1 MNVAAPGPGF
11 KARWRIACGQRFT
24 PKSLAI
30 KQISAKLRLLAH
42 QRMPSIGIELADRVG
57 ITWLRSRMEGAGLFK
72 SREQLAGRF
81 GTREAFAPAHAAP
94 AALSLAQ
101 AIPAET
107 TPTRLRRSARKDW
120 RQLAHELRYDHLPA
134 LRDTDWVP
142 DLALDIGSGRWLR
155 GMATMIG
162 LSAVALLFW
171 PSFDAVEAA
180 PTMRVDGAVR
190 DEFRGQM
197 IMPLALGGDSGRR
210 MGATAAVI
218 PLANAPERPT
228 IQLVATLG
236 QGDSFGRMLQR
247 AGVGSGDAARIESM
261 VAAAVPLSALA
272 AGTRF
277 DLTLGRR
284 TSATQPRPLD
294 DLNFRARFD
303 LDLSVQRTG
312 SGLSLIRKPIQVDDS
327 PLRIRGIVGSSLYR
341 SARAAGAPVKAI
353 QEYLR
358 TLDTHMNLELD
369 LAPSDEF
376 DIVVGYKR
384 AGSGESEVGD
394 LMYAG
399 VTRDGKPRAQLVKW
413 GADGQF
419 FEASGVGQAIQQASG
434 FIAPVAGRIT
444 SGFGMRFHPILGYTR
459 MHAGIDF
466 AAAYGSPIYATSDG
480 VIAFAGWHGGHGN
493 FVKIDAGGGLGTG
506 YGHMSRIAV
515 SYGSH
520 VRRGQVIGYVGS
532 TGLSTGAHLH
542 YETYRNG
549 VPVNPGS
556 VRFVTPAALS
566 GSELN
571 AFKARLAVLQEIRP
585 GAALAPLARPGA
597 VAAPHHEIDR
607 LSK

>member
-1 MNVAAPGPGF
+1 M
-11 KARWRIACGQRFT
+11 
-24 PKSLAI
+24 
-30 KQISAKLRLLAH
+30 
-42 QRMPSIGIELADRVG
+42 
-57 ITWLRSRMEGAGLFK
+57 FK

-101 AIPAET
+101 AIPTES
-107 TPTRLRRSARKDW
+107 TPTRLRRSTRKDW
-120 RQLAHELRYDHLPA
+120 RQIAHELRYEHLPA
-134 LRDTDWVP
+134 LRDIDWVP
-142 DLALDIGSGRWLR
+142 DLAHDIGSRRWLR
-155 GMATMIG
+155 GFATMTG
-162 LSAVALLFW
+162 LSAAALLFW

-180 PTMRVDGAVR
+180 PTMRVDGGVR
-190 DEFRGQM
+190 DEFRSQM
-197 IMPLALGGDSGRR
+197 IMPLALGADSGRR

-247 AGVGSGDAARIESM
+247 AGVGSGDAARVEAM
-261 VAAAVPLSALA
+261 VAAAVPLGDIS

-303 LDLSVQRTG
+303 LNLAVERHPG
-312 SGLSLIRKPIQVDDS
+312 PGGGALALIRKPIRVDDT

-358 TLDTHMNLELD
+358 TLDTHMNLEMD

-394 LMYAG
+394 LLYAG
-399 VTRDGKPRAQLVKW
+399 VTRDGRARAQLLKW
-413 GADGQF
+413 GTDGQF
-419 FEASGVGQAIQQASG
+419 FEASGVGQQQTG
-434 FIAPVAGRIT
+434 LTAPVFGRIT
-444 SGFGMRFHPILGYTR
+444 SGFGLRRHPILGYTR
-459 MHAGIDF
+459 MHSGIDF
-466 AAAYGSPIYATSDG
+466 AAAYGSPIYATSDAL
-480 VIAFAGWHGGHGN
+480 VSFAGWHGGHGN
-493 FVKIDAGGGLGTG
+493 FVRLDAGGGLGTG

-515 SYGSH
+515 APGMR

-542 YETYRNG
+542 YEMYRNG
-549 VPVNPGS
+549 VPIDPGS
-556 VRFVTPAALS
+556 VRFVTTAALS
-566 GSELN
+566 GNDLA
-571 AFKARLAVLQEIRP
+571 AFKARLAVLRDLRP
-585 GAALAPLARPGA
+585 GAALTPLAGPTA
-597 VAAPHHEIDR
+597 SAAPQREIDR
-607 LSK
+607 LSATAAR

>member
-1 MNVAAPGPGF
+1 M
-11 KARWRIACGQRFT
+11 
-24 PKSLAI
+24 
-30 KQISAKLRLLAH
+30 
-42 QRMPSIGIELADRVG
+42 
-57 ITWLRSRMEGAGLFK
+57 FK

-94 AALSLAQ
+94 AALSLAH
-101 AIPAET
+101 AIPAE
-107 TPTRLRRSARKDW
+107 PAPLKLRRGRRKDW

-134 LRDTDWVP
+134 LRDVDWVP

-155 GMATMIG
+155 GMTTMIG

-180 PTMRVDGAVR
+180 PAMRVDGGVR
-190 DEFRGQM
+190 DEFRSQM

-210 MGATAAVI
+210 MGASAAVI

-228 IQLVATLG
+228 LQLVATLG

-261 VAAAVPLSALA
+261 VAAAVPLSDIS

-303 LDLSVQRTG
+303 LDLAVERRG
-312 SGLSLIRKPIQVDDS
+312 GALALIRKPIRVDAT

-358 TLDTHMNLELD
+358 TLDSHMNLEMD

-394 LMYAG
+394 LMFAG
-399 VTRDGKPRAQLVKW
+399 VTRDGKPRAQLLKW
-413 GADGQF
+413 GSAKDGGGQF
-419 FEASGVGQAIQQASG
+419 YEASGVGQAAQQQVG
-434 FIAPVAGRIT
+434 LTAPVFGRIT
-444 SGFGMRFHPILGYTR
+444 SGFGLRRHPILGYTR

-466 AAAYGSPIYATSDG
+466 AAAYGSPIYATSDAL
-480 VIAFAGWHGGHGN
+480 VSFAGWHGGHGN
-493 FVKIDAGGGLGTG
+493 FVRLDAGGGLGTG

-515 SYGSH
+515 SPGMR

-542 YETYRNG
+542 YEMYRNG

-556 VRFVTPAALS
+556 VRFVTTSAAALS
-566 GSELN
+566 GNDLG
-571 AFKARLAVLQEIRP
+571 AFKARLAVLRELRP
-585 GAALAPLARPGA
+585 GAALAPLAGPGA
-597 VAAPHHEIDR
+597 AAAPQREIDR
-607 LSK
+607 LSAAAKR

>member
-1 MNVAAPGPGF
+1 MRLNGPHQAPDEKG
-11 KARWRIACGQRFT
+11 RR
-24 PKSLAI
+24 
-30 KQISAKLRLLAH
+30 
-42 QRMPSIGIELADRVG
+42 
-57 ITWLRSRMEGAGLFK
+57 LFK

-81 GTREAFAPAHAAP
+81 GTREAFAPAHATP
-94 AALSLAQ
+94 AALSLAHVL
-101 AIPAET
+101 PDNS
-107 TPTRLRRSARKDW
+107 PTRLRRARRKDW
-120 RQLAHELRYDHLPA
+120 RQIAHELRYDHLPA
-134 LRDTDWVP
+134 LRDADWVP

-155 GMATMIG
+155 GMATMVG
-162 LSAVALLFW
+162 LSAVALFFW

-190 DEFRGQM
+190 DEFRSQM
-197 IMPLALGGDSGRR
+197 IMPLALGADSGRR

-218 PLANAPERPT
+218 PLADAPERPT

-247 AGVGSGDAARIESM
+247 AGIGSGDAARIEAM
-261 VAAAVPLSALA
+261 VAAAVPLGDIA

-284 TSATQPRPLD
+284 TSPSQPRPLD

-303 LDLSVQRTG
+303 LDLAVERRPG
-312 SGLSLIRKPIQVDDS
+312 PGGGALALIRKPIRVDAT

-399 VTRDGKPRAQLVKW
+399 VSRDGKPRAQLLKW
-413 GADGQF
+413 GPKSADSGSQF
-419 FEASGVGQAIQQASG
+419 YEASGVGQQQTGQIQMGLA
-434 FIAPVAGRIT
+434 APVFGRIT
-444 SGFGMRFHPILGYTR
+444 SGFGLRRHPILGYTR

-466 AAAYGSPIYATSDG
+466 AAAYGSPIYATSDAL
-480 VIAFAGWHGGHGN
+480 VSFAGWHGGHGN
-493 FVKIDAGGGLGTG
+493 FVRLDAGGGLGTG

-515 SYGSH
+515 SYGSR

-542 YETYRNG
+542 YEVYRNG
-549 VPVNPGS
+549 VPINPGS
-556 VRFVTPAALS
+556 VRFVTTTAAALS
-566 GSELN
+566 GTELA
-571 AFKARLAVLQEIRP
+571 AFKARLAVLRELRP
-585 GAALAPLARPGA
+585 GAALAPLAGPGA
-597 VAAPHHEIDR
+597 AAAPQREIDR
-607 LSK
+607 LGAAAAR

>member
-1 MNVAAPGPGF
+1 M
-11 KARWRIACGQRFT
+11 
-24 PKSLAI
+24 
-30 KQISAKLRLLAH
+30 
-42 QRMPSIGIELADRVG
+42 
-57 ITWLRSRMEGAGLFK
+57 FK

-81 GTREAFAPAHAAP
+81 GTREAFAPIHAAP
-94 AALSLAQ
+94 AALSLAH
-101 AIPAET
+101 ALPAEAGPVT
-107 TPTRLRRSARKDW
+107 VRRSRRKDW

-162 LSAVALLFW
+162 LSATALLFW

-180 PTMRVDGAVR
+180 PTMRVDDGVR
-190 DEFRGQM
+190 DEFRSQM

-218 PLANAPERPT
+218 PLASAPERPT
-228 IQLVATLG
+228 VQLLATLG

-247 AGVGSGDAARIESM
+247 AGVGSGDAARIEAM
-261 VAAAVPLSALA
+261 VAAAVPLSDIA

-284 TSATQPRPLD
+284 TSPTEPRPLD
-294 DLNFRARFD
+294 QLDFRARFD
-303 LDLSVQRTG
+303 LDLAVERRG
-312 SGLSLIRKPIQVDDS
+312 GALALVRKPIRVDAT

-353 QEYLR
+353 QQYLR
-358 TLDTHMNLELD
+358 TLDSHLNLELD

-399 VTRDGKPRAQLVKW
+399 VTRDGRPRAQLLKW
-413 GADGQF
+413 GQANDGGGQF
-419 FEASGVGQAIQQASG
+419 YEASGVGQQRTGLA
-434 FIAPVAGRIT
+434 APVFGRIT
-444 SGFGMRFHPILGYTR
+444 SGFGLRRHPILGYTR

-466 AAAYGSPIYATSDG
+466 AAGYGSPIYATSDG
-480 VIAFAGWHGGHGN
+480 AVQFAGWHGGHGN
-493 FVKIDAGGGLGTG
+493 FVKLGHGNGLATG

-515 SYGSH
+515 SPGSR

-542 YETYRNG
+542 YELYRNG

-556 VRFVTPAALS
+556 VSFVTTATLE
-566 GSELN
+566 GSELA
-571 AFKARLAVLQEIRP
+571 AFKARLAALRELRP
-585 GAALAPLARPGA
+585 GAALAPLAGPGA
-597 VAAPHHEIDR
+597 ATAPAREIDR
-607 LSK
+607 LSE

>member
-1 MNVAAPGPGF
+1 MGRAGRNRAAQAGRKG
-11 KARWRIACGQRFT
+11 R
-24 PKSLAI
+24 
-30 KQISAKLRLLAH
+30 
-42 QRMPSIGIELADRVG
+42 
-57 ITWLRSRMEGAGLFK
+57 GLFK
-72 SREQLAGRF
+72 SREQFVGRF

-94 AALSLAQ
+94 AALSLAH
-101 AIPAET
+101 ALPADP
-107 TPTRLRRSARKDW
+107 TPTRLRRSHRKDW
-120 RQLAHELRYDHLPA
+120 RQIVHELRYDHLPA
-134 LRDTDWVP
+134 LRDVDWVP

-162 LSAVALLFW
+162 LSATALLFW

-180 PTMRVDGAVR
+180 PAMRVDDGVR
-190 DEFRGQM
+190 DEFRSQM
-197 IMPLALGGDSGRR
+197 IMPLALGADSGRR

-218 PLANAPERPT
+218 PLASAPERPT

-247 AGVGSGDAARIESM
+247 AGVGSGDAARIEAM
-261 VAAAVPLSALA
+261 VAAAVPLADIA

-284 TSATQPRPLD
+284 TSATQPRPLED
-294 DLNFRARFD
+294 FNFRARFD
-303 LDLSVQRTG
+303 LDLAVERRGG
-312 SGLSLIRKPIQVDDS
+312 SLALVRKPIRVDAT

-358 TLDTHMNLELD
+358 TLDSHINLELD

-394 LMYAG
+394 LLYAG
-399 VTRDGKPRAQLVKW
+399 VTRDGRARAQLLKW
-413 GADGQF
+413 GQDGQF
-419 FEASGVGQAIQQASG
+419 FEASGVGQQRVGLA
-434 FIAPVAGRIT
+434 APVFGRIT
-444 SGFGMRFHPILGYTR
+444 SGFGMRRHPILGYKR

-466 AAAYGSPIYATSDG
+466 AAGYGSPIYATSDG
-480 VIAFAGWHGGHGN
+480 AVLFAGWHGGHGN
-493 FVKIDAGGGLGTG
+493 FVKLAHGSGIATG

-515 SYGSH
+515 SPGAR

-542 YETYRNG
+542 YEMYRNG
-549 VPVNPGS
+549 VAVNPGS
-556 VRFVTPAALS
+556 VSFVSTATLE
-566 GSELN
+566 GSELA
-571 AFKARLAVLQEIRP
+571 AFKARLAVLRELRP
-585 GAALAPLARPGA
+585 GASLAPLAGPGA
-597 VAAPHHEIDR
+597 AATPAREIDR
-607 LSK
+607 LGD

>member
-1 MNVAAPGPGF
+1 M
-11 KARWRIACGQRFT
+11 
-24 PKSLAI
+24 
-30 KQISAKLRLLAH
+30 
-42 QRMPSIGIELADRVG
+42 
-57 ITWLRSRMEGAGLFK
+57 FK

-81 GTREAFAPAHAAP
+81 GAREAFAPAHAAP
-94 AALSLAQ
+94 AALSLAH
-101 AIPAET
+101 AIPAEHA
-107 TPTRLRRSARKDW
+107 PLKLRRGKRKDW
-120 RQLAHELRYDHLPA
+120 RQIAHELRYDHLPA
-134 LRDTDWVP
+134 LRDIDWVP
-142 DLALDIGSGRWLR
+142 DLALDIGSRRWLR
-155 GMATMIG
+155 GMATMVG
-162 LSAVALLFW
+162 LASVALFFW

-180 PTMRVDGAVR
+180 PAMRVEGRIR
-190 DEFRGQM
+190 DEFRSQM

-218 PLANAPERPT
+218 PLANAPERPM

-247 AGVGSGDAARIESM
+247 AGVGSDDAARIESM
-261 VAAAVPLSALA
+261 VAAAVPLGDIP

-284 TSATQPRPLD
+284 GSATQPRPLD
-294 DLNFRARFD
+294 DLTFRARFD
-303 LDLSVQRTG
+303 LDLAVERRAG
-312 SGLSLIRKPIQVDDS
+312 ALALIRKPIRVDET
-327 PLRIRGIVGSSLYR
+327 PLRIQGIVGSSLYR

-358 TLDTHMNLELD
+358 TLDSHMNLELD

-394 LMYAG
+394 LLYAG
-399 VTRDGKPRAQLVKW
+399 VNRDGRPRTQLLKW
-413 GADGQF
+413 GSDGQF
-419 FEASGVGQAIQQASG
+419 YEASGIGQPVQQQVGMT
-434 FIAPVAGRIT
+434 APVFGHIT
-444 SGFGMRFHPILGYTR
+444 SGFGLRRHPILGYVR

-480 VIAFAGWHGGHGN
+480 LVTYAGWHGGHGN
-493 FVKIDAGGGLGTG
+493 FVRLDAGGGLGTG

-515 SYGSH
+515 SPGMR

-542 YETYRNG
+542 YEMYRNG

-556 VRFVTPAALS
+556 VQFVTTTAATLS
-566 GSELN
+566 GSDL
-571 AFKARLAVLQEIRP
+571 AGFKARLAVLRDLRP
-585 GAALAPLARPGA
+585 GAALAPLAGA
-597 VAAPHHEIDR
+597 GAASPRREIDR
-607 LSK
+607 LNTIAKP

>member
-1 MNVAAPGPGF
+1 M
-11 KARWRIACGQRFT
+11 
-24 PKSLAI
+24 
-30 KQISAKLRLLAH
+30 
-42 QRMPSIGIELADRVG
+42 
-57 ITWLRSRMEGAGLFK
+57 FK

-94 AALSLAQ
+94 AALSLSQTIPASLAQ
-101 AIPAET
+101 AIPAE
-107 TPTRLRRSARKDW
+107 PVKLRRGRRKDW
-120 RQLAHELRYDHLPA
+120 RQIAHELRFDHLPA
-134 LRDTDWVP
+134 WRDLDWVP

-155 GMATMIG
+155 GMATMVG

-180 PTMRVDGAVR
+180 PAMRVDGGVR
-190 DEFRGQM
+190 DEFRSQM

-210 MGATAAVI
+210 MGASAAVI

-261 VAAAVPLSALA
+261 VAAAVPLSDIA

-284 TSATQPRPLD
+284 ASATQPRPLD

-303 LDLSVQRTG
+303 LDLAVERRG
-312 SGLSLIRKPIQVDDS
+312 GALALIRKPIRVDDS

-353 QEYLR
+353 QDYLR
-358 TLDTHMNLELD
+358 TLDTHMNLEMD

-399 VTRDGKPRAQLVKW
+399 VTRDGKPRAQLLKW

-419 FEASGVGQAIQQASG
+419 YEASGVGQAAQQQVG
-434 FIAPVAGRIT
+434 LTAPVFGRIT
-444 SGFGMRFHPILGYTR
+444 SGFGLRRHPILGYTR

-480 VIAFAGWHGGHGN
+480 SVTFAGWHGGHGN
-493 FVKIDAGGGLGTG
+493 FVRLDAGGGLGTG

-515 SYGSH
+515 SPGMR

-542 YETYRNG
+542 YEMYRNG

-556 VRFVTPAALS
+556 VRFVTTSSAALS
-566 GSELN
+566 GTDLA
-571 AFKARLAVLQEIRP
+571 AFKARLAVLRELRP
-585 GAALAPLARPGA
+585 GAALAPLAGPGA
-597 VAAPHHEIDR
+597 AAAPQREIDR
-607 LSK
+607 LSAAAKR

>member
-1 MNVAAPGPGF
+1 M
-11 KARWRIACGQRFT
+11 
-24 PKSLAI
+24 
-30 KQISAKLRLLAH
+30 
-42 QRMPSIGIELADRVG
+42 
-57 ITWLRSRMEGAGLFK
+57 FK

-94 AALSLAQ
+94 AALSLAH
-101 AIPAET
+101 AIPAE
-107 TPTRLRRSARKDW
+107 PIKLRRGRRKDW

-134 LRDTDWVP
+134 LRDVDWVP
-142 DLALDIGSGRWLR
+142 DLAIDIGSGRWLR
-155 GMATMIG
+155 GMATMVG

-180 PTMRVDGAVR
+180 PAIRVDGGVR
-190 DEFRGQM
+190 DEFRSQM

-210 MGATAAVI
+210 MGASAAVI

-247 AGVGSGDAARIESM
+247 AGVGSGDAAQIEAM
-261 VAAAVPLSALA
+261 VAAAVPLVDIA

-284 TSATQPRPLD
+284 TSPTQPRPLD

-303 LDLSVQRTG
+303 LDLAVDRRGG
-312 SGLSLIRKPIQVDDS
+312 SLALIRKPIRVDDT

-358 TLDTHMNLELD
+358 TLDSHMNLEMD

-394 LMYAG
+394 LMFAG
-399 VTRDGKPRAQLVKW
+399 VTRDGKPRAQLLKW
-413 GADGQF
+413 GTEGQF
-419 FEASGVGQAIQQASG
+419 YEASGVGQPAQQQVG
-434 FIAPVAGRIT
+434 LTTPVFGRIT
-444 SGFGMRFHPILGYTR
+444 SGFGLRRHPILGYTR

-466 AAAYGSPIYATSDG
+466 AAAYGSPIYATSDAL
-480 VIAFAGWHGGHGN
+480 VSFAGWHGGHGN
-493 FVKIDAGGGLGTG
+493 FVRLDAGAGLGTG

-515 SYGSH
+515 SPGMR

-542 YETYRNG
+542 YEMYRNG

-556 VRFVTPAALS
+556 VRFVTTSAAALS
-566 GSELN
+566 GNDLT
-571 AFKARLAVLQEIRP
+571 AFKARLAVLRELRP
-585 GAALAPLARPGA
+585 GAALAPMAGPGA
-597 VAAPHHEIDR
+597 AAAPQREIDR
-607 LSK
+607 LSAAAKR

>member
-1 MNVAAPGPGF
+1 MTGIGGSRVARRNRP
-11 KARWRIACGQRFT
+11 
-24 PKSLAI
+24 L
-30 KQISAKLRLLAH
+30 H
-42 QRMPSIGIELADRVG
+42 PSGEKGR
-57 ITWLRSRMEGAGLFK
+57 RLFK

-94 AALSLAQ
+94 AALSLAH
-101 AIPAET
+101 ALPDNS
-107 TPTRLRRSARKDW
+107 PTRLRRARRKDW
-120 RQLAHELRYDHLPA
+120 RQIAHELRYDHLPA
-134 LRDTDWVP
+134 LRDADWVP

-155 GMATMIG
+155 GMATMVG
-162 LSAVALLFW
+162 LSAVALFFW

-190 DEFRGQM
+190 DEFRSQM
-197 IMPLALGGDSGRR
+197 IMPLALGADSGRR

-218 PLANAPERPT
+218 PLADAPERPT

-247 AGVGSGDAARIESM
+247 AGIGSGDAARIEAM
-261 VAAAVPLSALA
+261 VAAAVPLTDIA

-284 TSATQPRPLD
+284 TSPSQPRPLD

-303 LDLSVQRTG
+303 LDLAVERRPG
-312 SGLSLIRKPIQVDDS
+312 PGGGALALIRKPIRVDAT

-394 LMYAG
+394 LLYAG
-399 VTRDGKPRAQLVKW
+399 VSRDGKPRAQLLKW
-413 GADGQF
+413 GPESADGGSQF
-419 FEASGVGQAIQQASG
+419 YEASGVGQQQTGQIQTGSA
-434 FIAPVAGRIT
+434 APVFGRIT
-444 SGFGMRFHPILGYTR
+444 SGFGLRRHPILGYTR

-480 VIAFAGWHGGHGN
+480 LVTYAGWHGGHGN
-493 FVKIDAGGGLGTG
+493 FVKLDAGGGLGTG

-515 SYGSH
+515 SPGLR

-542 YETYRNG
+542 YEMYRNG
-549 VPVNPGS
+549 VAVNPGS
-556 VRFVTPAALS
+556 VSFVSTATLE
-566 GSELN
+566 GSELA
-571 AFKARLAVLQEIRP
+571 AFKARLAVLRELRP
-585 GAALAPLARPGA
+585 GASLAPLAGPGA
-597 VAAPHHEIDR
+597 AATPAREIDR
-607 LSK
+607 LGD

>member
-1 MNVAAPGPGF
+1 
-11 KARWRIACGQRFT
+11 
-24 PKSLAI
+24 
-30 KQISAKLRLLAH
+30 
-42 QRMPSIGIELADRVG
+42 
-57 ITWLRSRMEGAGLFK
+57 MEGAGLFK

-94 AALSLAQ
+94 AALSLAH
-101 AIPAET
+101 AIPAEAL
-107 TPTRLRRSARKDW
+107 PTRLRRSARKDW
-120 RQLAHELRYDHLPA
+120 HQFAHELRHDHLPA
-134 LRDTDWVP
+134 LRDVDWVP

-180 PTMRVDGAVR
+180 PAMRVDAGVR
-190 DEFRGQM
+190 DEFRSQM
-197 IMPLALGGDSGRR
+197 IMPLALGADSGRR

-247 AGVGSGDAARIESM
+247 AGVGSGDAARIEAM
-261 VAAAVPLSALA
+261 VAAAVPLGDIA

-284 TSATQPRPLD
+284 TSPTQPRPID

-303 LDLSVQRTG
+303 LDLAIQRTG
-312 SGLSLIRKPIQVDDS
+312 NGLALIRKPIRVDDT

-358 TLDTHMNLELD
+358 TLDSHMNLELD

-399 VTRDGKPRAQLVKW
+399 VSRDGKSRAQLLKW

-419 FEASGVGQAIQQASG
+419 FEATGVGQQQVG
-434 FIAPVAGRIT
+434 LTAPVFGRIT
-444 SGFGMRFHPILGYTR
+444 SGFGLRRHPILGYTR
-459 MHAGIDF
+459 MHSGIDF
-466 AAAYGSPIYATSDG
+466 AAAYGSPIYATSDAL
-480 VIAFAGWHGGHGN
+480 VSFAGWHGGHGN
-493 FVKIDAGGGLGTG
+493 FVRLDAGGGLGTG

-542 YETYRNG
+542 YEMYRNG
-549 VPVNPGS
+549 VPVDPGS
-556 VRFVTPAALS
+556 VHFVTTAALS
-566 GSELN
+566 GTELT
-571 AFKARLAVLQEIRP
+571 AFKARLAVLREIRP
-585 GAALAPLARPGA
+585 GAALAPLAGPRVAGA
-597 VAAPHHEIDR
+597 PQREIDR
-607 LSK
+607 LGE

>member
-1 MNVAAPGPGF
+1 M
-11 KARWRIACGQRFT
+11 
-24 PKSLAI
+24 
-30 KQISAKLRLLAH
+30 
-42 QRMPSIGIELADRVG
+42 
-57 ITWLRSRMEGAGLFK
+57 FK

-81 GTREAFAPAHAAP
+81 GTRAAFAPEHAAP

-101 AIPAET
+101 AIPTE
-107 TPTRLRRSARKDW
+107 PIKLRRGHRKDW
-120 RQLAHELRYDHLPA
+120 RQHAHELRYDHLPA
-134 LRDTDWVP
+134 LRDLDWVP

-155 GMATMIG
+155 GMATMVG

-180 PTMRVDGAVR
+180 PSMRVDGAVR
-190 DEFRGQM
+190 DEFRSQM

-210 MGATAAVI
+210 MGASAAVI
-218 PLANAPERPT
+218 PLASAPERPT
-228 IQLVATLG
+228 LQLVATLG

-247 AGVGSGDAARIESM
+247 AGVGSGDAARIEAM
-261 VAAAVPLSALA
+261 VAAAVPLTDIA

-284 TSATQPRPLD
+284 TSATQARPLD
-294 DLNFRARFD
+294 DLNFRAKFD
-303 LDLSVQRTG
+303 LDLAVERRG
-312 SGLSLIRKPIQVDDS
+312 GALALIRKPIRVDDT

-358 TLDTHMNLELD
+358 TLDTHMNLEMD

-394 LMYAG
+394 LMFAG
-399 VTRDGKPRAQLVKW
+399 VTRDGRPRAQLLKW
-413 GADGQF
+413 GTDNQF
-419 FEASGVGQAIQQASG
+419 YEASGVGQAAQQQVG
-434 FIAPVAGRIT
+434 LTAPVFGRIT
-444 SGFGMRFHPILGYTR
+444 SGFGLRRHPILGYTR

-466 AAAYGSPIYATSDG
+466 AAGYGSPIYATSDAL
-480 VIAFAGWHGGHGN
+480 VSFAGWRGGHGN
-493 FVKIDAGGGLGTG
+493 FVRLDAGGGLGTG

-515 SYGSH
+515 SPGMR

-542 YETYRNG
+542 YEMYRNG

-556 VRFVTPAALS
+556 VRFVTTTAAALS
-566 GSELN
+566 GNELA
-571 AFKARLAVLQEIRP
+571 AFKARLAVLRNLRA
-585 GAALAPLARPGA
+585 GSALAPLAGPGA
-597 VAAPHHEIDR
+597 AAAPQREIDR
-607 LSK
+607 LSAAAKR

>member
-1 MNVAAPGPGF
+1 M
-11 KARWRIACGQRFT
+11 
-24 PKSLAI
+24 
-30 KQISAKLRLLAH
+30 
-42 QRMPSIGIELADRVG
+42 
-57 ITWLRSRMEGAGLFK
+57 
-72 SREQLAGRF
+72 
-81 GTREAFAPAHAAP
+81 HAAP
-94 AALSLAQ
+94 AALSLAH
-101 AIPAET
+101 ALPAEAG
-107 TPTRLRRSARKDW
+107 PVRVRRSRCKDW

-162 LSAVALLFW
+162 LSATALLFW

-180 PTMRVDGAVR
+180 PTMRVDDGVR
-190 DEFRGQM
+190 DEFRSQM

-218 PLANAPERPT
+218 PLASAPERPT
-228 IQLVATLG
+228 VQLLATLG

-247 AGVGSGDAARIESM
+247 AGVGSGDAARIEAM
-261 VAAAVPLSALA
+261 VAAAVPLSDIA

-284 TSATQPRPLD
+284 TSPTEPRPLD
-294 DLNFRARFD
+294 QLDFRARFD
-303 LDLSVQRTG
+303 LDLAVERRG
-312 SGLSLIRKPIQVDDS
+312 GALALVRKPIRVDAT
-327 PLRIRGIVGSSLYR
+327 PLRVRGIVGSSLYR

-353 QEYLR
+353 QQYLR
-358 TLDTHMNLELD
+358 TLDSHMNLELD

-399 VTRDGKPRAQLVKW
+399 VTRDGRPRAQLLKW
-413 GADGQF
+413 GQANDGGGQF
-419 FEASGVGQAIQQASG
+419 FEASGVGQQRTGLA
-434 FIAPVAGRIT
+434 APVFGRIT
-444 SGFGMRFHPILGYTR
+444 SGFGLRRHPILGYTR

-466 AAAYGSPIYATSDG
+466 AAGYGSPIYATSDG
-480 VIAFAGWHGGHGN
+480 VVQFAGWHGGHGN
-493 FVKIDAGGGLGTG
+493 FVKLGHGNGLATG

-515 SYGSH
+515 SPGLR

-542 YETYRNG
+542 YEMYRNG

-556 VRFVTPAALS
+556 VSFVTTATLE
-566 GSELN
+566 GSELA
-571 AFKARLAVLQEIRP
+571 AFKARLAALRELRP
-585 GAALAPLARPGA
+585 GAALAPLAGPGTA
-597 VAAPHHEIDR
+597 TAPAREIDR
-607 LSK
+607 LSE

>member
-1 MNVAAPGPGF
+1 MGRAGRNRAAQAGRKG
-11 KARWRIACGQRFT
+11 R
-24 PKSLAI
+24 
-30 KQISAKLRLLAH
+30 
-42 QRMPSIGIELADRVG
+42 
-57 ITWLRSRMEGAGLFK
+57 GLFK
-72 SREQLAGRF
+72 SREQFVGRF

-94 AALSLAQ
+94 AALSLAH
-101 AIPAET
+101 ALPADP
-107 TPTRLRRSARKDW
+107 TPTRLRRSHRKDW
-120 RQLAHELRYDHLPA
+120 RQIVHELRYDHLPA
-134 LRDTDWVP
+134 LRDVDWVP

-162 LSAVALLFW
+162 LSATALLFW

-180 PTMRVDGAVR
+180 PAMRVDDGVR
-190 DEFRGQM
+190 DEFRSQM
-197 IMPLALGGDSGRR
+197 IMPLALGADSGRR

-218 PLANAPERPT
+218 PLASAPERPT

-247 AGVGSGDAARIESM
+247 AGVGSGDAARIEAM
-261 VAAAVPLSALA
+261 VAAAVPLADIA

-284 TSATQPRPLD
+284 TSATQPRPLE

-303 LDLSVQRTG
+303 LDLAVERRG
-312 SGLSLIRKPIQVDDS
+312 GALALVRKPIRVDAT

-358 TLDTHMNLELD
+358 TLDSHINLELD

-394 LMYAG
+394 LLYAG
-399 VTRDGKPRAQLVKW
+399 VTRDGRARAQLLKW
-413 GADGQF
+413 GQDGQF
-419 FEASGVGQAIQQASG
+419 FEASGVGQQRVGLA
-434 FIAPVAGRIT
+434 APVFGRIT
-444 SGFGMRFHPILGYTR
+444 SGFGMRRHPILGYKR

-466 AAAYGSPIYATSDG
+466 AAGYGSPIYATSDG
-480 VIAFAGWHGGHGN
+480 AVLFAGWHGGHGN
-493 FVKIDAGGGLGTG
+493 FVKLAHGSGIATG

-515 SYGSH
+515 SPGAR

-542 YETYRNG
+542 YEMYRNG
-549 VPVNPGS
+549 VAVNPGS
-556 VRFVTPAALS
+556 VSFVSTATLE
-566 GSELN
+566 GSELA
-571 AFKARLAVLQEIRP
+571 AFKARLAVLRELRP
-585 GAALAPLARPGA
+585 GASLAPLAGPGA
-597 VAAPHHEIDR
+597 AATPAREIDR
-607 LSK
+607 LGD

>member
-1 MNVAAPGPGF
+1 M
-11 KARWRIACGQRFT
+11 
-24 PKSLAI
+24 
-30 KQISAKLRLLAH
+30 
-42 QRMPSIGIELADRVG
+42 
-57 ITWLRSRMEGAGLFK
+57 FK

-81 GTREAFAPAHAAP
+81 GTREAFSPAHAAP
-94 AALSLAQ
+94 AALSLAH
-101 AIPAET
+101 AIPAE
-107 TPTRLRRSARKDW
+107 PAPLKLRRGRRKDW

-134 LRDTDWVP
+134 LRDVDWVP
-142 DLALDIGSGRWLR
+142 DLALDIGSGRWVR

-180 PTMRVDGAVR
+180 PTMRVDSGAR
-190 DEFRGQM
+190 DEFRSQM
-197 IMPLALGGDSGRR
+197 IMPLALGADSGRR

-228 IQLVATLG
+228 LQLVATLG

-261 VAAAVPLSALA
+261 VAAAVPLSDIA

-303 LDLSVQRTG
+303 LDLAVERRG
-312 SGLSLIRKPIQVDDS
+312 GALALIRKPIRVDDT

-384 AGSGESEVGD
+384 AGSGESEVGG

-399 VTRDGKPRAQLVKW
+399 VTRDGRPRAQLLKW
-413 GADGQF
+413 GSDGQF
-419 FEASGVGQAIQQASG
+419 YEASGVGQQQVG
-434 FIAPVAGRIT
+434 LTAPVFGRVT
-444 SGFGMRFHPILGYTR
+444 SGFGLRRHPILGYAR

-466 AAAYGSPIYATSDG
+466 AAAYGSPIYATSDAR
-480 VIAFAGWHGGHGN
+480 VSFAGWHGGHGN
-493 FVKIDAGGGLGTG
+493 FVRLDAGGGLGTG

-515 SYGSH
+515 SPGMR

-542 YETYRNG
+542 YEMYRNG
-549 VPVNPGS
+549 VPINPGS
-556 VRFVTPAALS
+556 VQFVTTAALS
-566 GSELN
+566 GNDLA
-571 AFKARLAVLQEIRP
+571 AFKARLAVLRELRP
-585 GAALAPLARPGA
+585 GAALASLAGPGTA
-597 VAAPHHEIDR
+597 AAPQREIDR
-607 LSK
+607 LSAAAAR

>member
-1 MNVAAPGPGF
+1 M
-11 KARWRIACGQRFT
+11 
-24 PKSLAI
+24 
-30 KQISAKLRLLAH
+30 
-42 QRMPSIGIELADRVG
+42 
-57 ITWLRSRMEGAGLFK
+57 FK

-81 GTREAFAPAHAAP
+81 GTREAVAPAHAAP
-94 AALSLAQ
+94 AALSLAH
-101 AIPAET
+101 AIPAE
-107 TPTRLRRSARKDW
+107 PIKLRRGRRKDW
-120 RQLAHELRYDHLPA
+120 RQLAHELRHDHLPA
-134 LRDTDWVP
+134 LRDVDWVP
-142 DLALDIGSGRWLR
+142 DLAIDIGSGRWLR
-155 GMATMIG
+155 GMATMVG

-180 PTMRVDGAVR
+180 PAIRVDGGVR
-190 DEFRGQM
+190 DEFRSQM

-210 MGATAAVI
+210 MGASAAVI

-247 AGVGSGDAARIESM
+247 AGVGSGDAAQIEAM
-261 VAAAVPLSALA
+261 VAAALPLADIA

-284 TSATQPRPLD
+284 TSPTQPRPLD

-303 LDLSVQRTG
+303 LDLAVDRRGG
-312 SGLSLIRKPIQVDDS
+312 SLALIRKPIRVDDT

-358 TLDTHMNLELD
+358 TLDSHMNLEMD

-376 DIVVGYKR
+376 DIVVAYKR

-394 LMYAG
+394 LMFAG
-399 VTRDGKPRAQLVKW
+399 VTRDGKPRAQLLKW
-413 GADGQF
+413 GSENQF
-419 FEASGVGQAIQQASG
+419 YEASGVGQPAQQQVG
-434 FIAPVAGRIT
+434 LTAPVFGRIT
-444 SGFGMRFHPILGYTR
+444 SGFGLRRHPILGYTR

-466 AAAYGSPIYATSDG
+466 AAAYGSPIYATSDAQ
-480 VIAFAGWHGGHGN
+480 VTFAGWHGGHGN
-493 FVKIDAGGGLGTG
+493 YVRLDAGGGLGTG

-515 SYGSH
+515 SPGMR

-542 YETYRNG
+542 YEMYRNG

-556 VRFVTPAALS
+556 VRFVTTSAAALS
-566 GSELN
+566 GNDLA
-571 AFKARLAVLQEIRP
+571 AFKARLAVLRDLRP
-585 GAALAPLARPGA
+585 GAALAPMAGPGIA
-597 VAAPHHEIDR
+597 AAPQREIDR
-607 LSK
+607 LSAAPSR

>member
-1 MNVAAPGPGF
+1 
-11 KARWRIACGQRFT
+11 
-24 PKSLAI
+24 
-30 KQISAKLRLLAH
+30 
-42 QRMPSIGIELADRVG
+42 
-57 ITWLRSRMEGAGLFK
+57 MERAGLFK

-101 AIPAET
+101 AIPADAR
-107 TPTRLRRSARKDW
+107 PTRVRRSVRKDW
-120 RQLAHELRYDHLPA
+120 HQLAHELRYDHLPA
-134 LRDTDWVP
+134 LRDVDWVP
-142 DLALDIGSGRWLR
+142 DLALDIGTGRWLR
-155 GMATMIG
+155 GMVTMVT
-162 LSAVALLFW
+162 LSATALLFW

-180 PTMRVDGAVR
+180 PTMRVDSGVR
-190 DEFRGQM
+190 DEFRSQM
-197 IMPLALGGDSGRR
+197 IMPLALGADSGRR

-228 IQLVATLG
+228 LQLVATLG

-247 AGVGSGDAARIESM
+247 AGVGSGDAAHIEAM
-261 VAAAVPLSALA
+261 VAAAVPLGDIA

-277 DLTLGRR
+277 ELTLGRR
-284 TSATQPRPLD
+284 IAPTQPRPID

-303 LDLSVQRTG
+303 LDLAVERRGGT
-312 SGLSLIRKPIQVDDS
+312 LALIRKPIRVDDT

-399 VTRDGKPRAQLVKW
+399 VTRDGRARAQLLKW
-413 GADGQF
+413 GSDGQF
-419 FEASGVGQAIQQASG
+419 FEASGVGQQQVG
-434 FIAPVAGRIT
+434 LTAPVFGRIT
-444 SGFGMRFHPILGYTR
+444 SGFGMRRHPILGYTR
-459 MHAGIDF
+459 MHSGIDF

-480 VIAFAGWHGGHGN
+480 LVSFAGWHGGHGN
-493 FVKIDAGGGLGTG
+493 FVKLEAGGGLGTG

-542 YETYRNG
+542 YEMYRNG
-549 VPVNPGS
+549 VPVDPGS
-556 VRFVTPAALS
+556 VHFVTTAALS
-566 GSELN
+566 GTELT
-571 AFKARLAVLQEIRP
+571 AFKARLAVLRELRP
-585 GAALAPLARPGA
+585 GAALAPLAGPNAVGA
-597 VAAPHHEIDR
+597 PRREIDR
-607 LSK
+607 LSE

>member
-1 MNVAAPGPGF
+1 M
-11 KARWRIACGQRFT
+11 
-24 PKSLAI
+24 
-30 KQISAKLRLLAH
+30 
-42 QRMPSIGIELADRVG
+42 
-57 ITWLRSRMEGAGLFK
+57 FK

-94 AALSLAQ
+94 AALSLAH
-101 AIPAET
+101 AIPAE
-107 TPTRLRRSARKDW
+107 PAPLKLRRGRRKDW

-134 LRDTDWVP
+134 LRDVDWVP
-142 DLALDIGSGRWLR
+142 DLALDIGSGRWVR

-180 PTMRVDGAVR
+180 PTMRVDSGAR
-190 DEFRGQM
+190 DEFRSQM
-197 IMPLALGGDSGRR
+197 IMPLALGADSGRR

-228 IQLVATLG
+228 LQLVATLG

-261 VAAAVPLSALA
+261 VAAAVPLSDIA

-303 LDLSVQRTG
+303 LDLAVERRG
-312 SGLSLIRKPIQVDDS
+312 GALALIRKPIRVDDT
-327 PLRIRGIVGSSLYR
+327 PLRVRGIVGSSLYR
-341 SARAAGAPVKAI
+341 SARAAGAPVRAI

-384 AGSGESEVGD
+384 AGSGESEVGG

-399 VTRDGKPRAQLVKW
+399 VTRDGRPRAQLLKW
-413 GADGQF
+413 GSDGQF
-419 FEASGVGQAIQQASG
+419 YEASGVGQQQVG
-434 FIAPVAGRIT
+434 LTAPVFGRVT
-444 SGFGMRFHPILGYTR
+444 SGFGLRRHPILGYAR

-466 AAAYGSPIYATSDG
+466 AAAYGSPIYATSDAR
-480 VIAFAGWHGGHGN
+480 VSFAGWHGGHGN
-493 FVKIDAGGGLGTG
+493 FVRLDAGGGLGTG

-515 SYGSH
+515 SPGMR

-542 YETYRNG
+542 YEMYRNG
-549 VPVNPGS
+549 VPINPGS
-556 VRFVTPAALS
+556 VQFVTTAALS
-566 GSELN
+566 GNDLA
-571 AFKARLAVLQEIRP
+571 AFKARLAVLRELRP
-585 GAALAPLARPGA
+585 GAALAPLAGPGA
-597 VAAPHHEIDR
+597 AAAPQREIDR
-607 LSK
+607 LSAAAAR

>member
-1 MNVAAPGPGF
+1 M
-11 KARWRIACGQRFT
+11 
-24 PKSLAI
+24 
-30 KQISAKLRLLAH
+30 
-42 QRMPSIGIELADRVG
+42 
-57 ITWLRSRMEGAGLFK
+57 FK

-81 GTREAFAPAHAAP
+81 GTRVVFAPAHAAP

-101 AIPAET
+101 AIPASLAQAIPAE
-107 TPTRLRRSARKDW
+107 PIKLRRGHRKDW
-120 RQLAHELRYDHLPA
+120 RQIAHELRYDHLPA
-134 LRDTDWVP
+134 LRDIDWVP
-142 DLALDIGSGRWLR
+142 DLALDIGSRRWLR
-155 GMATMIG
+155 GMATMVG

-180 PTMRVDGAVR
+180 PAMRVDRAVR
-190 DEFRGQM
+190 DEFRSQM

-210 MGATAAVI
+210 MGASAAVI

-247 AGVGSGDAARIESM
+247 AGVGSGDAARIEAM
-261 VAAAVPLSALA
+261 VAAAVPLSDIA

-284 TSATQPRPLD
+284 TSPTTPRPLD
-294 DLNFRARFD
+294 DLGFRARFD
-303 LDLSVQRTG
+303 LDLAIQRTG
-312 SGLSLIRKPIQVDDS
+312 GALALVRRPIRVDDT

-353 QEYLR
+353 QAYLR
-358 TLDTHMNLELD
+358 TLDSHMNLEMD

-399 VTRDGKPRAQLVKW
+399 VNRDGKPRAQLLKW

-419 FEASGVGQAIQQASG
+419 YEASGVGQAAQQQTGLA
-434 FIAPVAGRIT
+434 APVFGRIT
-444 SGFGMRFHPILGYTR
+444 SGFGLRRHPILGYTR

-466 AAAYGSPIYATSDG
+466 AAAYGSPIYATSDAL
-480 VIAFAGWHGGHGN
+480 VSFAGWHGGHGN
-493 FVKIDAGGGLGTG
+493 YVRLDAGGGLGTG
-506 YGHMSRIAV
+506 YGHMSRLAV
-515 SYGSH
+515 SPGMR

-542 YETYRNG
+542 YEMYRNG
-549 VPVNPGS
+549 VPINPGS
-556 VRFVTPAALS
+556 VQFVTTSAAALS
-566 GSELN
+566 GADLA
-571 AFKARLAVLQEIRP
+571 AFKARLAVLRELRP
-585 GAALAPLARPGA
+585 GAALAPLAGPA
-597 VAAPHHEIDR
+597 AATAPHREIDR
-607 LSK
+607 LSATTPR

>member
-1 MNVAAPGPGF
+1 M
-11 KARWRIACGQRFT
+11 
-24 PKSLAI
+24 
-30 KQISAKLRLLAH
+30 
-42 QRMPSIGIELADRVG
+42 
-57 ITWLRSRMEGAGLFK
+57 FK

-94 AALSLAQ
+94 AALSLAHML
-101 AIPAET
+101 PAEPA
-107 TPTRLRRSARKDW
+107 PTRLRRSRHKDW

-134 LRDTDWVP
+134 LRDMDWVP

-162 LSAVALLFW
+162 LSATALLFW

-180 PTMRVDGAVR
+180 PAMRVDGGVR
-190 DEFRGQM
+190 DEFRSQM
-197 IMPLALGGDSGRR
+197 IMPLALGADSGRR

-218 PLANAPERPT
+218 PLASAPERPT
-228 IQLVATLG
+228 VQLVATLG

-247 AGVGSGDAARIESM
+247 AGVGSGDAARIEAM
-261 VAAAVPLSALA
+261 VAAAVPLAEIA

-284 TSATQPRPLD
+284 TSHTQPRPLD

-303 LDLSVQRTG
+303 LDLAVERQG
-312 SGLSLIRKPIQVDDS
+312 GALALIRKPIRVDAT

-341 SARAAGAPVKAI
+341 SARAAGAPAKAI

-358 TLDTHMNLELD
+358 TLDSHINLELD

-384 AGSGESEVGD
+384 AGTGESEVGD
-394 LMYAG
+394 LLFAG
-399 VTRDGKPRAQLVKW
+399 VTRDGRARAQLLKW
-413 GADGQF
+413 GRDGQF
-419 FEASGVGQAIQQASG
+419 YEASGVGQQRTGLA
-434 FIAPVAGRIT
+434 APVFGRIT
-444 SGFGMRFHPILGYTR
+444 SGFGMRRHPILGYSR
-459 MHAGIDF
+459 MHSGIDF
-466 AAAYGSPIYATSDG
+466 GAGYGSPIYATSDG
-480 VIAFAGWHGGHGN
+480 VVQFAGWRGGHGN
-493 FVKIDAGGGLGTG
+493 YVRLAHGSAIGTG

-515 SYGSH
+515 SPGSR

-542 YETYRNG
+542 YEMYRNG

-556 VRFVTPAALS
+556 VSFVSTATLE
-566 GSELN
+566 GNELA
-571 AFKARLAVLQEIRP
+571 AFKARLAVLRELRP
-585 GAALAPLARPGA
+585 GASLAPLAGPGA
-597 VAAPHHEIDR
+597 AAAPAREIDR
-607 LSK
+607 LSE

>member
-1 MNVAAPGPGF
+1 M
-11 KARWRIACGQRFT
+11 
-24 PKSLAI
+24 
-30 KQISAKLRLLAH
+30 
-42 QRMPSIGIELADRVG
+42 
-57 ITWLRSRMEGAGLFK
+57 FK

-94 AALSLAQ
+94 AALSLAH
-101 AIPAET
+101 AIPAE
-107 TPTRLRRSARKDW
+107 PAPLKLRRGRRKDW

-134 LRDTDWVP
+134 LRDVDWVP

-180 PTMRVDGAVR
+180 PTMRVDSGAR
-190 DEFRGQM
+190 DEFRSQM
-197 IMPLALGGDSGRR
+197 IMPLALGADSGRR

-228 IQLVATLG
+228 LQLVATLG

-261 VAAAVPLSALA
+261 VAAAVPLSDIA

-303 LDLSVQRTG
+303 LDLAVERRG
-312 SGLSLIRKPIQVDDS
+312 GALALIRKPIRVDDT
-327 PLRIRGIVGSSLYR
+327 PLRVRGIVGSSLYR
-341 SARAAGAPVKAI
+341 SARAAGAPVRAI

-384 AGSGESEVGD
+384 AGSGESEVGG

-399 VTRDGKPRAQLVKW
+399 VTRDGRPRAQLLKW
-413 GADGQF
+413 GSDGQF
-419 FEASGVGQAIQQASG
+419 YEASGVGQQQVG
-434 FIAPVAGRIT
+434 LTAPVFGRIT
-444 SGFGMRFHPILGYTR
+444 SGFGLRRHPILGYAR

-466 AAAYGSPIYATSDG
+466 AAAYGSPIYATSDAR
-480 VIAFAGWHGGHGN
+480 VSFAGWHGGHGN
-493 FVKIDAGGGLGTG
+493 FVRLDAGGGLGTG

-515 SYGSH
+515 SPGMR

-542 YETYRNG
+542 YEMYRNG
-549 VPVNPGS
+549 VPINPGS
-556 VRFVTPAALS
+556 VQFVTTAALS
-566 GSELN
+566 GNDLA
-571 AFKARLAVLQEIRP
+571 AFKARLAVLRELRP
-585 GAALAPLARPGA
+585 GAALAPLAGPGA
-597 VAAPHHEIDR
+597 AAAPQREIDR
-607 LSK
+607 LSAAAAR